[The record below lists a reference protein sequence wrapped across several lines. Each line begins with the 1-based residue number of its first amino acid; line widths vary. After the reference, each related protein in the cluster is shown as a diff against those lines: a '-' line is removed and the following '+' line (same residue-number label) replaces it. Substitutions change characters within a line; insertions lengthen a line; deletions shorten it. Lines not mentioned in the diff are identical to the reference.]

1 MKLYNTLKNNFYA
14 ITTYLC
20 LTLVA
25 SQNINAQQAL
35 DKIIAVV
42 NDDVI
47 TQNELDD
54 RIADFI
60 IQLKL
65 DKNSKEQMKALRK
78 QVLERMIGTRI
89 QLQMAKQMGITID
102 DISLNRMIEKIAQS
116 NNLTLDKLKATL
128 SKDGVDFAHFR
139 EQTRED
145 LIVKQLQQRMVANKI
160 NISDQEVQRFID
172 NNLKKN
178 NESEKYQI
186 QHILITT
193 PESANPEAISKA
205 KDKAHQLYTEINN
218 GANFKTLA
226 IQQSDGRNALKGG
239 DLGWRSGNELPEVF
253 VDAIKGLNK
262 GETAA
267 PIHSASG
274 FHILKLIDKSSN
286 KKMVTQ
292 TQARHI
298 LIRTSKER
306 SDDDARK
313 LLNEIKQRIKQGEAF
328 SKLANEY
335 SQDPGSKIKGG
346 DLGWADPG
354 TYVTEF
360 EEVMGSL
367 KKNAISEPFRSQFG
381 WHILQVL
388 DRRERDKTQTNLKA
402 QANQAIQK
410 RKYDEELRL
419 WTRRIRDEAFVE
431 YIGNAPAP

>member
-1 MKLYNTLKNNFYA
+1 MPLLNTLKNNLYI
-14 ITTYLC
+14 ITTCLC
-20 LTLVA
+20 LGLA
-25 SQNINAQQAL
+25 SQVANARQAL
-35 DKIIAVV
+35 DKVVAVV

-47 TQNELDD
+47 TQNELDN

-60 IQLKL
+60 LQLKL
-65 DKNSKEQMKALRK
+65 DRNSKEQMKALRK
-78 QVLERMIGTRI
+78 QVLERMIGTRV
-89 QLQMAKQMGITID
+89 QMQMAKQMGITID

-116 NNLTLDKLKATL
+116 NKLSLEQLKATL
-128 SKDGVDFAHFR
+128 SKDGVDFARFR

-145 LIVKQLQQRMVANKI
+145 LIIKQLQQRVVTSKI

-178 NESEKYQI
+178 VENEKYQI
-186 QHILITT
+186 HQILIST
-193 PESANPEAISKA
+193 PESASPEAISKA
-205 KDKAHQLYTEINN
+205 KEKADQLYAEINN

-226 IQQSDGRNALKGG
+226 IQQSNGRNALKGG
-239 DLGWRSGNELPEVF
+239 DLGWRSSNELPETF
-253 VDAIKGLNK
+253 VEAIKDLNK
-262 GETAA
+262 GDTAA

-274 FHILKLIDKSSN
+274 FHILKLADKSSS

-298 LIRTSKER
+298 LLRTSKDR

-313 LLNEIKQRIKQGEAF
+313 LLNEIKLRIQQGEDF

-354 TYVTEF
+354 TYVAAF
-360 EEVMGSL
+360 EEVLGSL
-367 KKNAISEPFRSQFG
+367 KLNGISEPFRSQFG
-381 WHILQVL
+381 WHILQVQ
-388 DRRERDKTQTNLKA
+388 DRRQRDRTQANLKA
-402 QANQAIQK
+402 QANQAIHK

-419 WTRRIRDEAFVE
+419 WSRRIRDEAYVE
-431 YIGNAPAP
+431 YITNP